1 MSGSSTFDRIAKDAY
16 LGTRRVYEMNNALG
30 VGEVIS
36 DLTYAIPAG
45 KLFAPLVKGLGKVT
59 NKITSNL
66 MKRFSKGVDVAKMGS
81 FLRNERIFKEVASQ
95 AAGLVVRGTIE
106 ATEEGAQ
113 HIIADRLSKGY
124 YDDQY
129 ANEDILDSFE
139 DG

>member
-30 VGEVIS
+30 AGEVIS

-45 KLFAPLVKGLGKVT
+45 KLFAPLVKGLGKAT

>member
-45 KLFAPLVKGLGKVT
+45 KLFKPLVKGLGKVT

-129 ANEDILDSFE
+129 ANDDILDSFE